1 MSDLDTQL
9 REARLDGTLADSFP
23 ASDPPSFTPITG
35 MGRPVSRDTGSEV
48 LVKRAYEPPA
58 KDDGYRVLVDRIWPR
73 GVSRDHLHVDEW
85 IKQVAPTSEL
95 RRWYGH
101 KVERWDEFRDRYLRE
116 LAEGEPLEAVKA
128 LTERA
133 RSGQLT
139 LVVGARDADHSQGEV
154 LRTLIEKRLKSG

>member
-1 MSDLDTQL
+1 MSDRETQL

-35 MGRPVSRDTGSEV
+35 MGRSVSHNASAKVMVR
-48 LVKRAYEPPA
+48 RAYEPPG

-73 GVSRDHLHVDEW
+73 GVSRDHLHLDEW
-85 IKQVAPTSEL
+85 IKQVAPTTEL

-116 LAEGEPLEAVKA
+116 LAQGEPLEAVKA

-133 RSGQLT
+133 QSGRLT
-139 LVVGARDADHSQGEV
+139 LVVGARDAEHSQGEV
-154 LRTLIEKRLKSG
+154 LRALIEKRLNAS